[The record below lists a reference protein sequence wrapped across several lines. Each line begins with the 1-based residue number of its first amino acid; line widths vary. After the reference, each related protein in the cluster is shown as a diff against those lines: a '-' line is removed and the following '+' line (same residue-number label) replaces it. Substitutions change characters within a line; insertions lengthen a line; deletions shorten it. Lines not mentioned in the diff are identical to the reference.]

1 MPGFGVDALDFYE
14 DLEDDNTKTF
24 WVAHRDTYEQHV
36 RAPMLALM
44 AALEPEFG
52 AAKVFRPYRDLRYAA
67 DKTPYKTHQGGFVPR
82 GPGIGPYVQISA
94 AGLRTEVGLHHAE
107 RVELARYRAAVG
119 DEGAGTELERLLEQA
134 VAVGL
139 DRSGDVLVT
148 RPRGV
153 DPRHPR
159 LGLLRHRS
167 LVLVRD
173 HGAPPWLHTDEVV
186 ERVCADWRASEPLLA
201 WLHEHVHGGDR
212 ADAADG

>member
-1 MPGFGVDALDFYE
+1 MPGFGVEALDFYE

-44 AALEPEFG
+44 AGLEPEFG
-52 AAKVFRPYRDLRYAA
+52 LGKVFRPYRDLRYAA

-94 AGLRTEVGLHHAE
+94 PGLRTEVGLHHAE
-107 RVELARYRAAVG
+107 RVELTRYRAAVD
-119 DEGAGTELERLLEQA
+119 DEGAGT
-134 VAVGL
+134 
-139 DRSGDVLVT
+139 
-148 RPRGV
+148 

-186 ERVCADWRASEPLLA
+186 ERVRADWRAGEPLLA
-201 WLHEHVHGGDR
+201 WLHEHVHGGDH
-212 ADAADG
+212 AGVGG

>member
-1 MPGFGVDALDFYE
+1 MRGFGVEALDFYE

-24 WVAHRDTYEQHV
+24 WVAHRGAYEQHV

-52 AAKVFRPYRDLRYAA
+52 PGKVFRPYRDLRYAA

-82 GPGIGPYVQISA
+82 APGTGPYVQISA
-94 AGLRTEVGLHHAE
+94 AGLRTEVGMHHAE
-107 RVELARYRAAVG
+107 RDALARYRAAVD
-119 DEGAGTELERLLEQA
+119 DECTGTELERVLEHA
-134 VAVGL
+134 AGAGL
-139 DRSGDVLVT
+139 ERSGDVLVT

-153 DPRHPR
+153 ESGHPR

-186 ERVCADWRASEPLLA
+186 ERVRADWRAGEPLLA
-201 WLHEHVHGGDR
+201 WLQEHVFGGDR
-212 ADAADG
+212 VDVAGG